1 MHHTIIPRHIDPEKA
16 TRDFERVKTEAERML
31 TEAQAQTPDKRREA
45 QFWIDYADRNLTK
58 LQRGQ
63 R

>member
-1 MHHTIIPRHIDPEKA
+1 MNIIPRHIDPEKA
-16 TRDFERVKTEAERML
+16 AHDFERVRAEAEQML
-31 TEAQAQTPDKRREA
+31 AEAQAQTPQARRDA
-45 QFWIDYADRNLTK
+45 QFWIDYADRNLMK